1 MKTLKSTNKNGARL
15 VASFNLSSAR
25 SLSDCYGRFSTAKA
39 CAERECRAKMDAEN
53 GEDFRIT
60 SYNTFGFSCG
70 WKSSAGLRIETPSA
84 SYLVI

>member
-1 MKTLKSTNKNGARL
+1 MKIIKSTTKNGARF
-15 VASFNLSSAR
+15 VAAFRLSSAR
-25 SLSDCYGRFSTAKA
+25 SLSDCYGRYSTGKA

-70 WKSSAGLRIETPSA
+70 WRSSAGLRIETPSA